1 MWSKGLDSVVEGCR
15 YCPKMEE
22 MKALVEPFPLV
33 PDICIA
39 FNRSRSDGC
48 QSSQPSC
55 FCTTPLA
62 VIVEAHTSYP
72 ILRHHSIISGIAFLF
87 MPLPDCLMACTMA
100 KLVCKV
106 LRAATASCDMDEF
119 GIFSRGGAVG
129 DLLHMCDLPSLR
141 AQWRGALF
149 GRGIC
154 GARREEGAVRG
165 MILFCAS
172 AYAGCCFHFP

>member
-1 MWSKGLDSVVEGCR
+1 
-15 YCPKMEE
+15 MEE

-39 FNRSRSDGC
+39 FNRSRSDGY

-55 FCTTPLA
+55 FCRTPLA

-100 KLVCKV
+100 KLVCNV
-106 LRAATASCDMDEF
+106 LRAATASCDVDELEYSA
-119 GIFSRGGAVG
+119 GEK
-129 DLLHMCDLPSLR
+129 LLVTYCICAICHRC
-141 AQWRGALF
+141 
-149 GRGIC
+149 GRSGEAPC
-154 GARREEGAVRG
+154 LEERFAEQEGKKG
-165 MILFCAS
+165 L
-172 AYAGCCFHFP
+172 